1 MNRPHSCFTIFLY
14 YCYVIPMENYDMF
27 GEFTFGEIVR
37 KQRRA
42 MNLNQEELGKRLG
55 LSKQTVSNWEN
66 NNVLPSV
73 ETLVKLARL
82 FHCSTDYLLG
92 LTENREGSLDI
103 TGLTPEQAASISNI
117 VRDLRSAYGIK
128 KDSSPDES

>member
-1 MNRPHSCFTIFLY
+1 
-14 YCYVIPMENYDMF
+14 MENYDMF

-42 MNLNQEELGKRLG
+42 MNLNQEDLGKRLG

-103 TGLTPEQAASISNI
+103 PGLTAEQAASISNI

-128 KDSSPDES
+128 KDISPDEP